1 MGAKLEIE
9 NIYESY
15 KDSKSGS
22 SLRHRRESGN
32 VTASQPFSN

>member
-15 KDSKSGS
+15 KDSKSMVMDKEG
-22 SLRHRRESGN
+22 
-32 VTASQPFSN
+32 AQFP

>member
-15 KDSKSGS
+15 KDSKNMTQACAIA
-22 SLRHRRESGN
+22 GN
-32 VTASQPFSN
+32 QAM